1 MHQTSITRCLRIDVK
16 HEPPIRFSKES
27 HMNHQVIDIESRP
40 LQELTLKDVLPFFR
54 QIISEEVRIMKN
66 PLPMKIS
73 GMKNEITQNILNNPE
88 RYTFGMV
95 GLAEVLHCSV
105 KTAYNYRNTG
115 DYDSAI
121 IKFGKR
127 VIIDKVKATEIAQ
140 AQGKNRIIRSKTV

>member
-1 MHQTSITRCLRIDVK
+1 MHQTSITRRLRIDVK

-54 QIISEEVRIMKN
+54 QIISEEVKIMKN

-115 DYDSAI
+115 EYDSAI

>member
-1 MHQTSITRCLRIDVK
+1 MCQTSSKECLRNVVK
-16 HEPPIRFSKES
+16 HEPPIRFRKES

-54 QIISEEVRIMKN
+54 QIISEEVRTKTN
-66 PLPMKIS
+66 PLPLKLS
-73 GMKNEITQNILNNPE
+73 GVKNEITESILNDPE

-95 GLAEVLHCSV
+95 GLAEVLHCSI

-115 DYDSAI
+115 EYDPAI